1 MKKMRLFTAIV
12 ALVGV
17 WALGGCGVSSP
28 EPAVATRDTEITAK
42 DSQYH
47 SESTKAEKEAELRHA
62 GGNRGDSHLAFG
74 ESRAEEQITYIPKR
88 GLEVV

>member
-62 GGNRGDSHLAFG
+62 KTHKKHARKVHPRFAGGKPG
-74 ESRAEEQITYIPKR
+74 YMW
-88 GLEVV
+88 